1 MNKIISFVV
10 QAFIAVNLSVSPL
23 PLAFA
28 QDRGVQL
35 KPGDSLPG
43 LPEGY
48 YSNLHSLCIGIND
61 YKSASIPD
69 LSYAEADAEAI
80 AQMLREK
87 FGFHDT
93 RTLLGENATRQGIT
107 AAVAEFFKANRVS
120 ANDAVLIYYSG
131 HGQTV
136 DLPNGGEMGFLIPQD
151 AEIQLDGPPDIA
163 GYYQSCIP
171 MQDIKTWRTLI
182 PARHILFMA
191 DACYSGLLASDR
203 SIPAPVLDALK
214 LSVCQ
219 ILTAGTRNQKAREE
233 AHLGHGLFT
242 AKILE
247 ALSSGVADLNKDGYI
262 RASELGQF
270 MRDINLEN
278 QTPQSRIMDGEGD
291 FILVSQKRAEGD
303 LSGVVIDQADK
314 KPLAGAEVTLAGTEA
329 GDRTNRKGEFKFKAP
344 VGGYAGFSIRLPRLP
359 KPVEVGMAVS
369 VEAGEEEYVELAVP
383 LPADYST
390 AENVTEEGWL
400 EEEDPHGR
408 KVRVWDSAETPPKR
422 QNGCIWRYPLA
433 DSGETCDLVWIEP
446 GKFQMGSP
454 ESEDGH
460 QEDEQQHEVTLTR
473 GFWMG
478 RYEITNKQFGAFIDA
493 TDYKTTAE
501 EAGKGFAWNGLKW
514 LVFEGLYWREPVV
527 AGSPY
532 LGEDYPVIQVSW
544 KDCQA
549 FLDWAGLAFPTEAQW
564 EYACR
569 AGTTARCYWGDD
581 PGFEQTCEYANV
593 ADSSMEALF
602 EVKGS
607 GFDCTDEYA
616 SVSPVGSLK
625 SNAWGL
631 YDMSGNAGEWCLD
644 EYGENY
650 FSVSPAKDP
659 VNRNGD
665 HIKYTFEEETFE
677 GENRVI
683 KGGNWGSL
691 SFRIRSASRDRLNPL
706 DRGTT
711 TGFRAVHR

>member
-1 MNKIISFVV
+1 S
-10 QAFIAVNLSVSPL
+10 
-23 PLAFA
+23 
-28 QDRGVQL
+28 
-35 KPGDSLPG
+35 
-43 LPEGY
+43 
-48 YSNLHSLCIGIND
+48 
-61 YKSASIPD
+61 
-69 LSYAEADAEAI
+69 
-80 AQMLREK
+80 
-87 FGFHDT
+87 
-93 RTLLGENATRQGIT
+93 
-107 AAVAEFFKANRVS
+107 
-120 ANDAVLIYYSG
+120 NDAVLIYYSG

-151 AEIQLDGPPDIA
+151 ASIELEGPPDVA

-171 MQDIKTWRTLI
+171 MQDIKTWRNLI

-359 KPVEVGMAVS
+359 KPVEVGIAVS

-493 TDYKTTAE
+493 
-501 EAGKGFAWNGLKW
+501 
-514 LVFEGLYWREPVV
+514 
-527 AGSPY
+527 
-532 LGEDYPVIQVSW
+532 
-544 KDCQA
+544 
-549 FLDWAGLAFPTEAQW
+549 
-564 EYACR
+564 
-569 AGTTARCYWGDD
+569 
-581 PGFEQTCEYANV
+581 
-593 ADSSMEALF
+593 
-602 EVKGS
+602 
-607 GFDCTDEYA
+607 
-616 SVSPVGSLK
+616 
-625 SNAWGL
+625 
-631 YDMSGNAGEWCLD
+631 
-644 EYGENY
+644 
-650 FSVSPAKDP
+650 
-659 VNRNGD
+659 
-665 HIKYTFEEETFE
+665 
-677 GENRVI
+677 
-683 KGGNWGSL
+683 
-691 SFRIRSASRDRLNPL
+691 
-706 DRGTT
+706 
-711 TGFRAVHR
+711 